1 MVSIPKW
8 IGSIWTFNRSF
19 WFIPMYAPLM
29 AQQVDLGKTGKTV
42 ASNIKRFR
50 EEQNLGYAELVRR
63 LGELGNV
70 IAPQGLRRIE
80 RCERR
85 VDADDLVCIATV
97 LNVSPATLLTP
108 VVEHATDRIESTPSI
123 GMNYTA
129 LTASAWWKFLTARE
143 HWNDNA
149 NNREFRF
156 RSIPAW
162 AESESAN

>member
-1 MVSIPKW
+1 MP
-8 IGSIWTFNRSF
+8 
-19 WFIPMYAPLM
+19 
-29 AQQVDLGKTGKTV
+29 QQVDLGETGKTV
-42 ASNIKRFR
+42 ARNIKRIR
-50 EEQNLGYAELVRR
+50 EEQNLQYAELVRR
-63 LGELGNV
+63 LEALGNT

-80 RCERR
+80 RRERR
-85 VDADDLVCIATV
+85 VDVDDLVCIATV

-108 VVEHATDRIESTPSI
+108 FVDRATERVETTPAA
-123 GMNYTA
+123 GMKYTA

-162 AESESAN
+162 AESEGAN